1 MAKNGF
7 PGGGREGGHFIFFV
21 GMKSTTFLSF
31 AFFLPVYINTFC
43 LIFHFFCVFCDL
55 QVDCED
61 CGEKKDARMRTCL
74 EHLPNLLIV
83 HLKRFELDYSTFET
97 VKLNDRCSFP
107 MVLDVKPYT
116 MKGTDERYKSVRY
129 FILVLFIYS
138 TTNSCSTT
146 NGTNEKYKGMPLF

>member
-1 MAKNGF
+1 MA
-7 PGGGREGGHFIFFV
+7 
-21 GMKSTTFLSF
+21 SL
-31 AFFLPVYINTFC
+31 C
-43 LIFHFFCVFCDL
+43 LIALLVPGRTSGGL
-55 QVDCED
+55 EQVDCED

-116 MKGTDERYKSVRY
+116 MKATDER
-129 FILVLFIYS
+129 
-138 TTNSCSTT
+138 
-146 NGTNEKYKGMPLF
+146 

>member
-1 MAKNGF
+1 M
-7 PGGGREGGHFIFFV
+7 
-21 GMKSTTFLSF
+21 
-31 AFFLPVYINTFC
+31 
-43 LIFHFFCVFCDL
+43 
-55 QVDCED
+55 DCED

-116 MKGTDERYKSVRY
+116 MKGTDERQVEGREGRAGSFTKIID
-129 FILVLFIYS
+129 FVLR
-138 TTNSCSTT
+138 
-146 NGTNEKYKGMPLF
+146 

>member
-1 MAKNGF
+1 M
-7 PGGGREGGHFIFFV
+7 P
-21 GMKSTTFLSF
+21 LS
-31 AFFLPVYINTFC
+31 LPPS
-43 LIFHFFCVFCDL
+43 LAAALCVFSARLVLRACAVVL
-55 QVDCED
+55 NTKTQVDCED

-116 MKGTDERYKSVRY
+116 MKGIDQRREERA
-129 FILVLFIYS
+129 
-138 TTNSCSTT
+138 
-146 NGTNEKYKGMPLF
+146 